1 MIKQKM
7 DNHFS
12 TTDNHGPGQAVI
24 MVVDDNPDNL
34 KLLSD
39 ILSEEGFQVRQ
50 ALNGRLALA
59 AVKQQPP
66 DLFILDIRMPE
77 MDGFELCR
85 QLKSDTVTRNIPVIF
100 VSGLDQSDDKI
111 KAFEIGGQ
119 DYITKPFEDTEVL
132 ARVKLHLELSRM
144 KQNLENLVQQRTTS
158 LEESNI
164 AMKVLLEHRKSEQD
178 LFEENVT
185 AHISSLVL
193 PYLAR
198 LKDTELEN
206 GQRSLID
213 VVEFNLK
220 EITSKFSGTLYSR
233 TLGLTRREIEV
244 AALIKTGKTNVEIG
258 AVLNISERAV
268 SFHRQNL
275 RKKLGLLGQKVN
287 LVAYLNEISL
297 K

>member
-1 MIKQKM
+1 MQS
-7 DNHFS
+7 HSF
-12 TTDNHGPGQAVI
+12 TTENFKPEQNIV

-34 KLLSD
+34 TLLSD
-39 ILSEEGFQVRQ
+39 ILSAQGFQVRQ
-50 ALNGRLALA
+50 ALSGRMALA

-85 QLKSDTVTRNIPVIF
+85 QLKNDVVTSKVPVIF
-100 VSGLDQSDDKI
+100 ISGLDEPENKV

-119 DYITKPFEDTEVL
+119 DYITKPFEDTVVL
-132 ARVKLHLELSRM
+132 ARVKLQLELSRM
-144 KQNLENLVQQRTTS
+144 RQNLESLVQQRTVS

-164 AMKVLLEHRKSEQD
+164 ALKVLLEHRKSEQD
-178 LFEENVT
+178 TFEENVAT
-185 AHISSLVL
+185 HISSLVF

-198 LKDTELEN
+198 LKDTELESR
-206 GQRSLID
+206 QRSLVD

-244 AALIKTGKTNVEIG
+244 AALIKTGKTNVEI
-258 AVLNISERAV
+258 ATLLYISERAV

-287 LVAYLNEISL
+287 LAAYLNEISL